1 MFKIYKK
8 NNFTVFGIQNN
19 YNNNKMIL
27 CLKYFTKKYR
37 NKRAKYIRLI
47 KESASQPLSV
57 SENRSY

>member
-1 MFKIYKK
+1 
-8 NNFTVFGIQNN
+8 
-19 YNNNKMIL
+19 MIL